1 LEDERNEDNLMSKNG
16 VEDKLP
22 IYKLKTKELMLGYV

>member
-1 LEDERNEDNLMSKNG
+1 MSKNG